1 VRFRAPLHPNNQTN
15 RSRHAER
22 GYQGRKELSLRQP
35 TLWKILPIVKENMFE
50 SHPYRWSTIGSM
62 EHLDTATLEDFKDFH
77 KKFYIPN
84 NAVLVVGDF
93 EKTQKDG
100 SKNTLALSKRRSTK
114 ANVYRET
121 AQTIKATYQE
131 HTNTDGRCPT
141 GHRQ

>member
-1 VRFRAPLHPNNQTN
+1 
-15 RSRHAER
+15 
-22 GYQGRKELSLRQP
+22 
-35 TLWKILPIVKENMFE
+35 MFE

-114 ANVYRET
+114 AN
-121 AQTIKATYQE
+121 AFIDNAA
-131 HTNTDGRCPT
+131 ND
-141 GHRQ
+141 